1 MICDSCT
8 LRDCLRSQSGSKAEM
23 AAFFVQEAW
32 CEIDSSSIYSILDR
46 VSKLKYT
53 LNVN

>member
-8 LRDCLRSQSGSKAEM
+8 LRLRSQSGSKAEM
-23 AAFFVQEAW
+23 AAYFVQEAW